1 MLHKKRCRRLHL
13 EALEDR
19 FVPATAALWPDSSH
33 LTLSFVPDGTQVA
46 AGTSDFFAD
55 LAPGSSAAA
64 IEQTILRAFQTWAQY
79 ANVNISVTG
88 DNGAPLGTA
97 GLVQGDPRFGDIRI
111 AAEPLSPS
119 TVATGT
125 PYLVSGSTWSGDL
138 VFNSNYQF
146 GSGAGQYDL
155 YTVALHE
162 AGHVFGLPDETTDPT
177 SVEYQTYEGPRQG
190 LSAGDIQAIQSAY
203 GVRTG
208 DAFQANGGNHTPATA
223 TNLNAAGTTSV
234 PTLLMVNG
242 DVTTNQD
249 VEYYRFTTDPAAH
262 PNGVT
267 VQLRTSLQSFL
278 TGQVTVYDSLGN
290 VVAAAATTDPLSGDL
305 TIHLTNVAPGA
316 TYYVGVQGSQ
326 ANPFGIGAYQLVVNL
341 QPSAAS
347 VGAPSA
353 FSTAQPLVKL
363 GSNQQGTAG
372 LISVANNTN
381 VFSFKTNAGP
391 YPNGLS
397 VTLQTWGSG
406 LGDPTL
412 AVFDSAGNPLGS
424 AYSVLPDG
432 TFNLHLAKAAANST
446 FYVVA
451 TTPTLNSSSR
461 GSYALQVDLN
471 AAAGTQPA
479 LSSVLTNLVTGLLTN
494 LVSTVESL
502 LGLWWLTATNLTTVP
517 GYAPQSKYQTVGG
530 LNSSSAPQYYRLQSA
545 PAASGQTDIMTISVL
560 AQDATAL
567 SPQITVYD
575 SYFRPVAATVL
586 SSANGAMVIQVAN
599 AQPNAVYYVQ
609 VGAAQRP
616 NQSGTGA
623 FFLDTSFGIPASSAN
638 QAFASNTLT
647 SRAAQD
653 FQTLTV
659 NQNALF
665 SFNLSASTIGWNA
678 AVEVQMFIF
687 DANGNLVY
695 QQISYAGQPPTTGTT
710 YLQSG
715 TYTVQFVAVPKV
727 AGQQPA
733 LYYNLVGQVLSW
745 PQGPQPVTPTGPNS
759 SPPNGGSGSGY
770 NWTGTGSSTKGA
782 YYPSS
787 SSYTYS

>member
-1 MLHKKRCRRLHL
+1 MLHNKRCRRLHL
-13 EALEDR
+13 EPLEDR
-19 FVPATAALWPDSSH
+19 CVPATAALWPDAGH

-55 LAPGSSAAA
+55 LAPGSHAAA
-64 IEQTILRAFQTWAQY
+64 VEQTILRAFQTWAQY
-79 ANVNISVTG
+79 SNVNISLTG
-88 DNGAPLGTA
+88 DSGLPLGTA

-111 AAEPLSPS
+111 AAEPLAAS

-125 PYLVSGSTWSGDL
+125 PFLVSGSTWSGDL
-138 VFNSNYQF
+138 IFNSNYQF
-146 GSGAGQYDL
+146 GSGSGQYDL
-155 YTVALHE
+155 YTVAMHE
-162 AGHVFGLPDETTDPT
+162 AGHVFGLPDQTTDPT

-208 DAFQANGGNHTPATA
+208 DAFQANGGNHTLATA
-223 TNLNAAGTTSV
+223 TNLNATGTTPVS
-234 PTLLMVNG
+234 TLLMVNG

-249 VEYYRFTTDPAAH
+249 VEYFRFTTDPAVH
-262 PNGVT
+262 TNGVT
-267 VQLRTSLQSFL
+267 VQLRTSRQSFL

-290 VVAAAATTDPLSGDL
+290 VVASAATTDPLNGDV

-353 FSTAQPLVKL
+353 FSTAQPLVQL
-363 GSNQQGTAG
+363 GPNQQGTAG

-381 VFSFKTNAGP
+381 VFSFSTKAGP

-412 AVFDSAGNPLGS
+412 TVFDAAGNQLGA
-424 AYSVLPDG
+424 AYSVLPNG
-432 TFNLHLAKAAANST
+432 TFNLHLAAAPANSA

-479 LSSVLTNLVTGLLTN
+479 VSSVLVNLVTGLLTN
-494 LVSTVESL
+494 LVSAVESL
-502 LGLWWLTATNLTTVP
+502 LGLWWLTATPLTTVP
-517 GYAPQSKYQTVGG
+517 GYAPQSKYQAVGG
-530 LNSSSAPQYYRLQSA
+530 LISSSAPQYYRLQSA
-545 PAASGQTDIMTISVL
+545 PAAYGQTDVMTISVL
-560 AQDATAL
+560 AQAPSAL
-567 SPQITVYD
+567 SPQVTVYND
-575 SYFRPVAATVL
+575 FLQPVAATVL
-586 SSANGAMVIQVAN
+586 ANANGAMVIQVAN

-609 VGAAQRP
+609 VAAAQRP

-623 FFLDTSFGIPASSAN
+623 FFLDATFGIPASSAN
-638 QAFASNTLT
+638 QSFASNTLT
-647 SRAAQD
+647 SGAAQD

-659 NQNALF
+659 TQNALF

-687 DANGNLVY
+687 DANGNMVY
-695 QQISYAGQPPTTGTT
+695 KQIAYAGQPPTTGTV

-715 TYTVQFVAVPKV
+715 TYTVQFVAVPKI

-745 PQGPQPVTPTGPNS
+745 PQGPQPVSPTGSTS
-759 SPPNGGSGSGY
+759 SPPSGGSGSGY
-770 NWTGTGSSTKGA
+770 NWQSGGTSTKGPG
-782 YYPSS
+782 YPSGT
-787 SSYTYS
+787 SYTYS